1 MYIIF
6 YQFQLRMIFNRLFVF
21 INVNWLIDVSIQAS
35 ISMAPV
41 NIFKHGAD
49 EEKAET
55 ARLVSLFYVCL
66 RTKAPKLTSKIV
78 FKCFFA
84 FVLL

>member
-1 MYIIF
+1 M
-6 YQFQLRMIFNRLFVF
+6 
-21 INVNWLIDVSIQAS
+21 NVSWLIDVSIQAS

-55 ARLVSLFYVCL
+55 ARLVSLFYASSWTEAQ
-66 RTKAPKLTSKIV
+66 RQTSKIL
-78 FKCFFA
+78 FKCFFI
-84 FVLL
+84 FDLL

>member
-1 MYIIF
+1 MIYITV
-6 YQFQLRMIFNRLFVF
+6 YLM
-21 INVNWLIDVSIQAS
+21 NVSWLIDVSIQAS

-55 ARLVSLFYVCL
+55 ARLVSLFYVSL
-66 RTKAPKLTSKIV
+66 D
-78 FKCFFA
+78 
-84 FVLL
+84 

>member
-1 MYIIF
+1 
-6 YQFQLRMIFNRLFVF
+6 MIFIRLFVF
-21 INVNWLIDVSIQAS
+21 INLSWLIDVSIQAS

-55 ARLVSLFYVCL
+55 ARLVSLFYMSL
-66 RTKAPKLTSKIV
+66 RTKAQRQTSKIL
-78 FKCFFA
+78 FKCFFI

>member
-1 MYIIF
+1 MIYITV
-6 YQFQLRMIFNRLFVF
+6 YLM
-21 INVNWLIDVSIQAS
+21 NVSWLIDVSIQAS

-55 ARLVSLFYVCL
+55 ARLVSLFYASL
-66 RTKAPKLTSKIV
+66 WTKAQRQTSKILFECV
-78 FKCFFA
+78 FT